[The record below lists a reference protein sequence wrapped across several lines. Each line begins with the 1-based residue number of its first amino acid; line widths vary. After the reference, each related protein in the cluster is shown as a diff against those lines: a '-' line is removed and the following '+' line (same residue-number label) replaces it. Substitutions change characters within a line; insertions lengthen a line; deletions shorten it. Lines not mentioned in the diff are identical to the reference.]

1 MSQKDNEPTIEKQMA
16 ELDGLVAWFESDD
29 FTLEEA
35 MQHYEQA
42 EMLAKRIEARLGE
55 LKNEVNVLKK
65 KFDQAA

>member
-1 MSQKDNEPTIEKQMA
+1 MSQQNNDPSIEQELA
-16 ELDGLVAWFESDD
+16 ELDGMVAWFESED

-35 MQHYEQA
+35 MTHYEKA
-42 EMLAKRIEARLGE
+42 EELAKHIEARLTK